1 MLKAFVHGKVPSEL
15 ENREDILT
23 SNVFGTLNYLSN
35 GSLICSLLRNS
46 LNVNNQTLHIEGENP
61 QVRMWFWPR
70 LERSEP
76 DLLLSLKTDSQSYL
90 FLIEV
95 KYFSG
100 KSGEDPAELEA
111 ENNLNQKFYDQLAR
125 EYWDL
130 HSGSLYEKIGTEY
143 KTAKKVL
150 IYLTLNHVFPKQD
163 IENSLRT
170 IRREKAEFRNPELY
184 WLSWLTFHNELSVW
198 SPSSEGDSKIKEDLL
213 RYLER
218 KGIKSFRGF
227 QLVGENLL
235 NWKFHS
241 QAISVPV
248 KSYFSGLKDVQKM
261 EVFYN
266 MEVMMNG
273 NV

>member
-61 QVRMWFWPR
+61 HVRMWFWPR

-76 DLLLSLKTDSQSYL
+76 DLLLSLKTDSQTYL

-100 KSGEDPAELEA
+100 KSGEDPEGIEA
-111 ENNLNQKFYDQLAR
+111 ENILNQKFYDQLAR

-143 KTAKKVL
+143 KTAKKAL
-150 IYLTLNHVFPKQD
+150 IYLTLNHVFPKKD

-170 IRREKAEFRNPELY
+170 IREKTDFQNPKLY
-184 WLSWLTFHNELSVW
+184 WLSWLTFHNEMSVW
-198 SPSSEGDSKIKEDLL
+198 SPSSGGDSRIKEDLL

-218 KGIKSFRGF
+218 KGIKSFGGF
-227 QLVGENLL
+227 QLVDEELL

-241 QAISVPV
+241 QAILIPE

-261 EVFYN
+261 GAFYN
-266 MEVMMNG
+266 REVMIYG
-273 NV
+273 NI